1 LATNENRR
9 RPGRPSGTS
18 DTRDRILAS
27 ARELFSRNGIG
38 KTSIRAIATDAGVD
52 AALVHHYF
60 GSKEQLFAAAINV
73 KMDPAEILGP
83 LRTAPVG
90 ELGRTLPTLILN
102 LWDSDVG
109 AGMIA
114 TLRSALAGDQISIF
128 RSFLSDIVVKELA
141 ARVDDPP
148 GSGVIRAEF
157 VATQILGVAMARHIL
172 ALEPFASLPVEQIV
186 DTIAPNLQRYLT
198 GELPAIGD

>member
-1 LATNENRR
+1 
-9 RPGRPSGTS
+9 
-18 DTRDRILAS
+18 
-27 ARELFSRNGIG
+27 LFSRKGIG

-90 ELGRTLPTLILN
+90 ELGHTLPTLILN

-128 RSFLSDIVVKELA
+128 RSFLSDIVIKELA
-141 ARVDDPP
+141 ARVDEPP
-148 GSGVIRAEF
+148 GSGIIRAEF

-172 ALEPFASLPVEQIV
+172 ALEPIASLPVQQIV